1 MVHRLGEGSTRDRRS
16 RGQLV
21 TSCYPPRFPS
31 CYPPRF
37 PISARFINPDRWVI
51 QQDDSR
57 LTAGDVTR
65 VIVPI
70 VVLSPSSVSLSALS
84 VLRMLSTAGSLA
96 TLPRGPTRVWDG
108 ECQRYF
114 AFLSPC
120 AVSVPYS
127 YSHPYLKIS
136 Q

>member
-16 RGQLV
+16 RDHLV
-21 TSCYPPRFPS
+21 TS

-65 VIVPI
+65 VIGPYI
-70 VVLSPSSVSLSALS
+70 VVLSPSSVSSSALS
-84 VLRMLSTAGSLA
+84 VLRLLSTAGSLA

-108 ECQRYF
+108 ECQQRYISRF
-114 AFLSPC
+114 CPLVPC
-120 AVSVPYS
+120 PCRIRIRIVPEDFS
-127 YSHPYLKIS
+127 M
-136 Q
+136 